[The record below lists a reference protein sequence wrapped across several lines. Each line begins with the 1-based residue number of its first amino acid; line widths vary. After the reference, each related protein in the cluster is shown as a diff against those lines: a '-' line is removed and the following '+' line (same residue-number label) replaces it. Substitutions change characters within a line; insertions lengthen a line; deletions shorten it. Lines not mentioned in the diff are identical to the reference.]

1 MHPVFAALTAAA
13 QIENG
18 DGASTH
24 DFKDQLQRILARA
37 QDMLDSGCGQNSEF
51 ESFWKIYPRKVGKP
65 AAARAWMRMDGDKHW
80 ELIRANINS
89 RIASKQWE
97 RTPERVQYIPH
108 PTTYLNQRRWLD
120 EGLPVDTKWGDV

>member
-1 MHPVFAALTAAA
+1 MHQVLAALKSA
-13 QIENG
+13 I
-18 DGASTH
+18 
-24 DFKDQLQRILARA
+24 QLVPLNQPRLDWAHAVIDKA
-37 QDMLDSGCGQNSEF
+37 QDLLDNGCGQNSEF

-120 EGLPVDTKWGDV
+120 EGLPVSQSGWRDV